1 MHPSPFVFSG
11 LALEFC
17 ESPVLANNSMNAYI
31 VTGAGSGIGQS
42 IALKIASLGHQ
53 VFGLGRDSK
62 KLENTGRL
70 IGSKNFVSA
79 SVNLANANESSRA
92 VQEARKWLASNEL
105 KLAGL
110 VNNAGVVDRLPFDQ
124 TSDAIWERQFENN
137 LLSAVRLTR
146 DLYSELKASKG
157 SVLNIS
163 SNLGLRP
170 IPNMSA
176 YSAMKA
182 AMISW
187 THSLAAEWAKDQIR
201 VNCLCPGLVDTPI
214 HSFFG
219 LAEETEARQM
229 AHKLSPLGRM
239 GTSHEIAE
247 AAWFLLS
254 DASSWTT
261 GSIVSVDGGMGL

>member
-11 LALEFC
+11 AALEFLGA
-17 ESPVLANNSMNAYI
+17 SVLANILMNAYI
-31 VTGAGSGIGQS
+31 VTGAGSGIGQA
-42 IALKIASLGHQ
+42 IALKIASQGHQ

-62 KLENTGRL
+62 KLENTSRQ
-70 IGSKNFVSA
+70 IGSGNFVFA
-79 SVNLANANESSRA
+79 SVNLANANESTGA
-92 VQEARKWLASNEL
+92 IAEARKWLANHNL

-146 DLYSELKASKG
+146 DLYSELKAAKG

-170 IPNMSA
+170 IPNTSA
-176 YSAMKA
+176 YSAIKA

-187 THSLAAEWAKDQIR
+187 THTLAAEWAKDQIR
-201 VNCLCPGLVDTPI
+201 VNVLCPGLVDTPI
-214 HSFFG
+214 HPFFG
-219 LAEETEARQM
+219 QDDGTEARQM

-239 GTSHEIAE
+239 GTATDIAE

-254 DASSWTT
+254 DLSAWTT
-261 GSIVSVDGGMGL
+261 GSVVSVDGGMGL

>member
-1 MHPSPFVFSG
+1 MHPSPFVFSRPV
-11 LALEFC
+11 LEFC
-17 ESPVLANNSMNAYI
+17 EVPVLANTLMNAYI
-31 VTGAGSGIGQS
+31 VTGAGSGIGQA
-42 IALKIASLGHQ
+42 IAIKIASLGHQ

-70 IGSKNFVSA
+70 IGPKNFVFA

-92 VQEARKWLASNEL
+92 INEARKWLANNQM

-146 DLYSELKASKG
+146 DLYAELKASKG

-170 IPNMSA
+170 IPNTSA
-176 YSAMKA
+176 YSAVKA

-187 THSLAAEWAKDQIR
+187 THTLAAEWAKDQIR

-214 HSFFG
+214 HPFFG
-219 LAEETEARQM
+219 LGEDTEARQM

-239 GTSHEIAE
+239 GTSKDISE